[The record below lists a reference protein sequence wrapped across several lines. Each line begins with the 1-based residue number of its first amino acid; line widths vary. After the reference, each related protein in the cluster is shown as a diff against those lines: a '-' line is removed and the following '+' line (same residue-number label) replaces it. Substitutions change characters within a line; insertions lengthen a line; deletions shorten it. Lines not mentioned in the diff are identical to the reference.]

1 MASVRAHLV
10 IQLGPPKAAG
20 AFLLAAMSDRIAL
33 ARAITARTKPRLAG
47 LLDSAF
53 RISQEHPDD
62 EVD

>member
-1 MASVRAHLV
+1 MLPMA
-10 IQLGPPKAAG
+10 KAAG